1 VLYGNEAKVTFMTLE
16 TLSSAAILFYHDIR
30 NPTITNNTHEHKPFA
45 RCGNALSTM
54 KTLSTIAKKNATK
67 AKVKRSMHKMNMIHV
82 RKNARY
88 IERVTGVDV
97 MQILKEKGV
106 EL

>member
-1 VLYGNEAKVTFMTLE
+1 MTLE
-16 TLSSAAILFYHDIR
+16 TLSSAAIHFYHDIH
-30 NPTITNNTHEHKPFA
+30 NTNHPNNTHEPRTPDA
-45 RCGNALSTM
+45 GSNEVPM

-97 MQILKEKGV
+97 TQILKEKGV

>member
-1 VLYGNEAKVTFMTLE
+1 
-16 TLSSAAILFYHDIR
+16 
-30 NPTITNNTHEHKPFA
+30 
-45 RCGNALSTM
+45 M

-97 MQILKEKGV
+97 TQILKEKGV

>member
-1 VLYGNEAKVTFMTLE
+1 
-16 TLSSAAILFYHDIR
+16 
-30 NPTITNNTHEHKPFA
+30 
-45 RCGNALSTM
+45 M
-54 KTLSTIAKKNATK
+54 KTLSTIAKENATK
-67 AKVKRSMHKMNMIHV
+67 AQVKRSMHNMKMLHV